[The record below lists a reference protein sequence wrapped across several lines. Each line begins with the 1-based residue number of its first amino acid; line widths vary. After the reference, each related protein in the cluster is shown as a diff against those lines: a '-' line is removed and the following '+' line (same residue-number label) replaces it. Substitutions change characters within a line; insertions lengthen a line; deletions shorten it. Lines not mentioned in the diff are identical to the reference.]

1 MVFEPSIGSEVFAV
15 YWRNMAFAAFQNE
28 NSNSRRE
35 PKGCFKFWVDFANSE
50 KKTDSRF
57 NTDRE
62 GNPRGKA
69 CCHSSVALGP

>member
-1 MVFEPSIGSEVFAV
+1 MVFEPSIGSEVFAFIGV
-15 YWRNMAFAAFQNE
+15 TMAFAAFQNE

-50 KKTDSRF
+50 KNRQQVQH
-57 NTDRE
+57 RE

>member
-1 MVFEPSIGSEVFAV
+1 
-15 YWRNMAFAAFQNE
+15 MAFAAFQNE

-57 NTDRE
+57 NNFNT
-62 GNPRGKA
+62 GKGIRA
-69 CCHSSVALGP
+69 ERLAVTLLLPWALELLLAHY